1 MGFNMGFIYLKPCP
15 FCGNDQL
22 SLARD
27 PYREAASTFMF
38 VVCPSCGTRG
48 PVAYRNNLSEDALKV
63 AALRRWEERADG

>member
-1 MGFNMGFIYLKPCP
+1 MMGFIYLKPCP

-22 SLARD
+22 SLVK
-27 PYREAASTFMF
+27 ELVSTCMF

-48 PVAYRNNLSEDALKV
+48 PVAYRNDKSDDALKV